1 MFRRSGEETHA
12 QKQWDWVS
20 TVAKILVRTIDA
32 GKREI
37 ALTQFHGNVAND
49 YPTATSDGGM
59 TQTTLDTGA
68 EIGWQRL
75 GMPSKEMHGVATVRS
90 NDDLL

>member
-20 TVAKILVRTIDA
+20 TVAQILVGTINLA
-32 GKREI
+32 AEI
-37 ALTQFHGNVAND
+37 AFTQFHGNGAND
-49 YPTATSDGGM
+49 YPTATTDGGM
-59 TQTTLDTGA
+59 TQTTFNTGT
-68 EIGWQRL
+68 EIVWQRL

-90 NDDLL
+90 NDNLV